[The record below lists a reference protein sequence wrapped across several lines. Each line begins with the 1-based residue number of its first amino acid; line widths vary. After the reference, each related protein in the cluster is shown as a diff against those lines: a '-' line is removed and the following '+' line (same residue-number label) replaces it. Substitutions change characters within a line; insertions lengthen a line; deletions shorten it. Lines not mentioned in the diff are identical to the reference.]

1 MRLRIRL
8 SRELSQSVHHRL
20 QEAYR
25 RGEIRL
31 IRRIHALLMVIDDGK
46 TVSEV
51 ASMLKLGE
59 QTVRD
64 YLCAFIRRGVAS
76 LAYKRSP
83 GRPAKLTPS
92 QRKELQTLI
101 AAGPEAAGYSSACWS
116 AVTIQDLI
124 LVRFGVTYHPHY
136 LCCLLDQLGF
146 SFQKARFVS
155 DHLDEAARLQWQTET
170 WPALRRQ
177 AAEKDALILFGDEA
191 SFAQW
196 GSLSYTWARKGEQP
210 TVKTSGKRKGYKVF
224 GLIAFGTGQL
234 FWKAHTGR
242 FDSDSYSTFLTEVLH
257 QTTQPLF
264 LIQDG
269 ARYHTSAAMT
279 LFFATHAHRLTKVQL
294 PAYSPDFNPIE
305 KFWKKVKKLATHLKY
320 FPSFD
325 KLTQSVDKTLLAL
338 ADLPND
344 ILATMTHY
352 CESLGATS

>member
-1 MRLRIRL
+1 MGIRIRL
-8 SRELSQSVHHRL
+8 SRELRQSVYQRL

-25 RGEIRL
+25 RRDIRL
-31 IRRIHALLMVIDDGK
+31 IRRIHALLMVIDEGK
-46 TVSEV
+46 AVSEV
-51 ASMLKLGE
+51 AALLQIGE

-64 YLCAFIRRGVAS
+64 YVCAFIHKGVAS
-76 LAYKRSP
+76 LVYKRPP

-101 AAGPEAAGYSSACWS
+101 AAGPEAAGYPSACWS

-155 DHLDEAARLQWQTET
+155 DHLDEAARLQWQTVT
-170 WPALRRQ
+170 WPALQQQ
-177 AAEKDALILFGDEA
+177 AAAKQALILFGDEA

-242 FDSDSYSTFLTEVLH
+242 FDSASYAAFLTDVLA
-257 QTTQPLF
+257 QTTQHLF

-279 LFFATHAHRLTKVQL
+279 LFFADHADRLTKVQL

-320 FPSFD
+320 FPTFD
-325 KLTQSVDKTLLAL
+325 HLTQSVDKTLQSF
-338 ADLPND
+338 ADLPEE

-352 CESLGATS
+352 CDSLGATA